1 MDSRIRKDP
10 KFSWLTDV
18 FQLCKEIYAKFN
30 WGELTKMFVVFF
42 VCTLIPILSSWDFTN
57 TIKMSVFRQ
66 KLPAPGRGL

>member
-42 VCTLIPILSSWDFTN
+42 YFYDFHIYIEKIVLI
-57 TIKMSVFRQ
+57 KE
-66 KLPAPGRGL
+66 